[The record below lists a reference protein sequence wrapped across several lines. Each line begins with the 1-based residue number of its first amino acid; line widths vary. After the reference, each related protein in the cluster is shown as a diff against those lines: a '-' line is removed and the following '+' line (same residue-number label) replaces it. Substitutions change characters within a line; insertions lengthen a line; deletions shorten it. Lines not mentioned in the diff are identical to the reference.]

1 MYRLPA
7 SEFPEKTVLENFAL
21 DKSTALEKLTGNK
34 HHAGASDAGG
44 KEKEEEYDDEGT
56 DADDPFKMVTGF
68 EETAAAFF
76 FM

>member
-1 MYRLPA
+1 M
-7 SEFPEKTVLENFAL
+7 VENFAL

-44 KEKEEEYDDEGT
+44 NEKEEEYDDEGT

>member
-1 MYRLPA
+1 M
-7 SEFPEKTVLENFAL
+7 LENFAL
-21 DKSTALEKLTGNK
+21 NEATAFEKLTGNK
-34 HHAGASDAGG
+34 HHDDASNAGG
-44 KEKEEEYDDEGT
+44 NEKEEEYDDEGT

>member
-1 MYRLPA
+1 M
-7 SEFPEKTVLENFAL
+7 LENFAL
-21 DKSTALEKLTGNK
+21 DEATAFEKLTGNK
-34 HHAGASDAGG
+34 HHAGASNAGG

-76 FM
+76 SCELHEPDQ

>member
-1 MYRLPA
+1 M
-7 SEFPEKTVLENFAL
+7 LENFVLNEA
-21 DKSTALEKLTGNK
+21 TALEKLTGNK

-44 KEKEEEYDDEGT
+44 KEKEEEYDDEAA

-68 EETAAAFF
+68 EDTAAAFF

>member
-1 MYRLPA
+1 M
-7 SEFPEKTVLENFAL
+7 LENFDL
-21 DKSTALEKLTGNK
+21 DEATALEKLTGNK

-44 KEKEEEYDDEGT
+44 NEKEEEYDYERT